1 MVVAPMK
8 DIAFADG
15 QIRFRVPAS
24 WVEGKEKDGSGA
36 FFDESREA
44 GTLRLKLMTFTSD
57 DDLAG
62 HIAFD
67 ELENAI
73 ERAVVLCKGTR
84 IEAKHLP
91 ASMDPEPGQKLEAL
105 PNGNALRSH
114 REEAVAN
121 GERTLFH
128 VWLLASIDPP
138 HRMRLAVFSF
148 TVTATDA
155 NDLDARRTVAAIER
169 EIREAQFA
177 HQIS

>member
-1 MVVAPMK
+1 VRARRGLAVYHSMMPAAPMK
-8 DIAFADG
+8 EVTFADG
-15 QIRFRVPAS
+15 QIRFRIPAD
-24 WVEGKEKDGSGA
+24 WIEGKEKDGSGA
-36 FFDESREA
+36 FYDDGRQA

-57 DDLAG
+57 DNLTG

-67 ELENAI
+67 ELEAM
-73 ERAVVLCKGTR
+73 E
-84 IEAKHLP
+84 
-91 ASMDPEPGQKLEAL
+91 PEPGQKLEAL

-114 REEAVAN
+114 REETLAN

-148 TVTATDA
+148 TIANTDENA
-155 NDLDARRTVAAIER
+155 LEARRTVAALER
-169 EIREAQFA
+169 EIKAAQFS